1 MTSKDDLMNMFHQ
14 SASDKEVGAARE
26 ANDIKEFQES
36 VRTLFIELRSW
47 LEGMP
52 VAIERN
58 RTNIHDV
65 TTRNTNSYPMDFMKI
80 SNGNKHV
87 EFRPEALYLMGSKGE
102 VKVRFTGV
110 SRNLKFNLYMQDSF
124 GCGKSEPGVWSLV
137 DGNNRGGSR
146 RPFTKELFYS
156 LVSNLV

>member
-14 SASDKEVGAARE
+14 SASDQEAGAARE

-47 LEGMP
+47 LEDMP
-52 VAIERN
+52 VKIERN

-80 SNGNKHV
+80 SNGNKHL

-102 VKVRFTGV
+102 VEVRFTGV

-124 GCGKSEPGVWSLV
+124 GAVRVSLV
-137 DGNNRGGSR
+137 YGHC
-146 RPFTKELFYS
+146 
-156 LVSNLV
+156 